1 MCKVLLFF
9 LCTLFQPLVYG
20 TWDLCDIFT
29 KLQKKIYVLYRVYYH
44 QDFELDYNIKL
55 YLEELITSKQFHYE
69 NCEAIDVGSLS
80 EDKNYIAFEKLY
92 TDSDYEKR
100 VCLLYKFYIYE
111 FLPKNRNILDCFRGL
126 LNYFITEKQKRDG
139 AKPDIVH
146 LNLLW
151 KEQKKVELILNSLS
165 N

>member
-1 MCKVLLFF
+1 MSKVLSFF
-9 LCTLFQPLVYG
+9 LCIMFQPLVYG
-20 TWDLCDIFT
+20 TWSPCDIFT
-29 KLQKKIYVLYRVYYH
+29 EFQKKIYAFYRVYYH
-44 QDFELDYNIKL
+44 RDVTLDYKIKL
-55 YLEELITSKQFHYE
+55 YLEEFITSEQFHYE
-69 NCEAIDVGSLS
+69 DCEAIDIESLV
-80 EDKNYIAFEKLY
+80 EDKNYITFEKLY

-111 FLPKNRNILDCFRGL
+111 FLPKNRNILDCFSGL
-126 LNYFITEKQKRDG
+126 LNYFMTEKQRIDG

-151 KEQKKVELILNSLS
+151 KEQKKVELVLNSLS